1 MTTKL
6 RVLLFAFGSGALL
19 LFAVLKARPVSPAPA
34 MVSYTADLRR
44 VNLQLYWKNEQG
56 QRFGSLANLKNWLAA
71 HNQPL
76 VFAMNGGMFTPRYS
90 PQGLFI
96 EQQTTVAP
104 LDTTSGAGNFYLKP
118 NGIFY
123 TTTANTAHICRT
135 ADFCNDGRVACATQS
150 GPMLLIDGRI
160 HPAFQPG
167 SANRQIRNG
176 VGILPGN
183 QVLFAM
189 SKTPVS
195 FYEFADYFRKAGCHN
210 ALYLDGFVSR
220 TYAPAAGW
228 MQTDGD
234 FGVIIGITDMRQ

>member
-6 RVLLFAFGSGALL
+6 RALFFAAGGIVLL
-19 LFAVLKARPVSPAPA
+19 LFAVLKARPVSLAPA

-44 VNLQLYWKNEQG
+44 VRLQLYWKGEQG
-56 QRFGSLANLKNWLAA
+56 RRFGSLSNLKNWLTAR
-71 HNQPL
+71 NQPL

-96 EQQTTVAP
+96 EQQTTIAP

-118 NGIFY
+118 NGVFY

-135 ADFCNDGRVACATQS
+135 VDFRNDGRVAYATQS
-150 GPMLLIDGRI
+150 GPMLLVDGHI

-176 VGILPGN
+176 VGILADN
-183 QVLFAM
+183 RVLLAM
-189 SKTPVS
+189 SKEPVS
-195 FYEFADYFRKAGCHN
+195 FYDFADYFRKAGCRN

-220 TYAPAAGW
+220 TYAPTAGW

-234 FGVIIGITDMRQ
+234 FGVIIGITDTRQ